1 MSMGQVLH
9 IDNAT
14 HKVVDALLP
23 WFVNGTLESEERAL
37 VARHLGQ
44 CERCRREAE
53 WLQDLQAAC
62 AAAAVGDASPALQ
75 RLREQ
80 LMAPR
85 TRPGITG
92 RLQNAWHGLRP
103 WPRALIAAQLAA
115 IVILGA
121 VLFASDE
128 SQAPY
133 RTLGASDAGA
143 RAAAALVV
151 VFDPATTELDMR
163 RALRA
168 AGARIVD
175 GPTQANAYLLDVPPG
190 AREQAMR
197 ALKGDRRV
205 VMVESLG
212 AGSAR

>member
-1 MSMGQVLH
+1 MSMGEVRH
-9 IDNAT
+9 IDTAT
-14 HKVVDALLP
+14 HKVVDTLLP

-37 VARHLGQ
+37 VQRHLGQ
-44 CERCRREAE
+44 CERCRREAD
-53 WLQDLQAAC
+53 WLQELQAAC

-80 LMAPR
+80 LLAPR
-85 TRPGITG
+85 IRPGIKG
-92 RLQNAWHGLRP
+92 RLRNAWQSLQP
-103 WPRALIAAQLAA
+103 WPRAVIAAQLAA

-121 VLFASDE
+121 VLIASDE
-128 SQAPY
+128 SRAPY
-133 RTLGASDAGA
+133 RTLGTSAAGA

-175 GPTQANAYLLDVPPG
+175 GPTQTNAYLLDVPPG
-190 AREQAMR
+190 TREQAIR
-197 ALKGDRRV
+197 ALKGERRV

-212 AGSAR
+212 AAR

>member
-1 MSMGQVLH
+1 MSMGEVRH
-9 IDNAT
+9 IDTAT
-14 HKVVDALLP
+14 HKVVDTLLP

-37 VARHLGQ
+37 VQRHLGQ
-44 CERCRREAE
+44 CEQCRREAE
-53 WLQDLQAAC
+53 WLQELQAAC
-62 AAAAVGDASPALQ
+62 AAAAVGEASPALQ

-85 TRPGITG
+85 TRRGIRG
-92 RLQNAWHGLRP
+92 RLQAGWLSLQP
-103 WPRALIAAQLAA
+103 WPRAVIAAQLAA

-121 VLFASDE
+121 VLIASDE
-128 SQAPY
+128 SRAPY
-133 RTLGASDAGA
+133 RTLGTSAAGA

-175 GPTQANAYLLDVPPG
+175 GPTQTNAYLLDVPPG
-190 AREQAMR
+190 TREQAIR
-197 ALKGDRRV
+197 ALKGERRV

-212 AGSAR
+212 AAR